1 MFCMNCGK
9 SVEEKQE
16 SCTACGKNQL
26 DNLIFQ
32 TSISENK
39 AINPI
44 KENNNFTELESRNI
58 YCRHCK
64 KELGGPTQ
72 ICPSC
77 GCFVNIPIKINK
89 IAAISLVIIAFF
101 GYIFINQ
108 YTEENNLSD
117 ISYKRQMRRICDI
130 EQMNYSLNTCS
141 QIMDARFPR
150 LIGQD

>member
-1 MFCMNCGK
+1 MNCGK
-9 SVEEKQE
+9 PVEEKQE
-16 SCTACGKNQL
+16 SCIECGKNQL
-26 DNLIFQ
+26 SNLIVQ
-32 TSISENK
+32 NSILEKN

-44 KENNNFTELESRNI
+44 KEINNFTEYETRTIS
-58 YCRHCK
+58 CPHCK
-64 KELGGPTQ
+64 KEFGGPAQ

-89 IAAISLVIIAFF
+89 IAAITLIIISFF

-108 YTEENNLSD
+108 YTEQKNLSD

-141 QIMDARFPR
+141 QIMDVRFPS